1 MAFRKLYI
9 GGRRAPDGF
18 IHIRLDKDNLEAILR
33 LPYKNCSIA
42 EVIVDKTLEYVP
54 MQDLIN
60 ALTEW
65 RRVLSVGGKFTIIYS
80 DVVRA
85 AILYQRSVISFEQLQ
100 NALGQQFQTVL
111 SKNKLE
117 SLLILRY
124 PEVSEELAFSF
135 KPKKLWEVVL
145 TATKGK
151 LD

>member
-1 MAFRKLYI
+1 MAIRRIYI
-9 GGRRAPDGF
+9 GGRRAPEGF
-18 IHIRLDKDNLEAILR
+18 IHIRLEKENLTDVLR

-54 MQDLIN
+54 LEEMIN

-65 RRVLSVGGKFTIIYS
+65 RRVLCVGGKFTIVYS

-85 AILYQRSVISFEQLQ
+85 ATLYQRNVISFEQLQ
-100 NALGQQFQTVL
+100 QAIGQRFQVML

-151 LD
+151 LE

>member
-1 MAFRKLYI
+1 MATRKLYI

-18 IHIRLDKDNLEAILR
+18 IHIRLEKDNLAHILH

-54 MQDLIN
+54 LEEMIN

-65 RRVLSVGGKFTIIYS
+65 RRVLSVGGKFTLLYS

-85 AILYQRSVISFEQLQ
+85 ATLYQRNVISFEQLQ
-100 NALGQQFQTVL
+100 QAIGQKFQTML

-124 PEVSEELAFSF
+124 PEVSEELSF
-135 KPKKLWEVVL
+135 LFKQKKLWEVVL
-145 TATKGK
+145 IATKGK
-151 LD
+151 LE

>member
-1 MAFRKLYI
+1 MNRKLYI

-18 IHIRLDKDNLEAILR
+18 IHIRLEKDNLAAIMR

-54 MQDLIN
+54 LEEMVD

-85 AILYQRSVISFEQLQ
+85 STLYQRNVISFEQLQ
-100 NALGQQFQTVL
+100 QSVGQRFQIVL

-124 PEVSEELAFSF
+124 PEVREELSFSF

-151 LD
+151 LE

>member
-1 MAFRKLYI
+1 MATRKIYI

-18 IHIRLDKDNLEAILR
+18 IHIRLEKENLATILH

-54 MQDLIN
+54 LEQMID

-65 RRVLSVGGKFTIIYS
+65 RRVLCVGGKFTIIYA
-80 DVVRA
+80 DIVRA
-85 AILYQRSVISFEQLQ
+85 SALYQRNVISFEQLQ
-100 NALGQQFQTVL
+100 QVAGQRFQILL

-124 PEVSEELAFSF
+124 PEVLEELSFSF
-135 KPKKLWEVVL
+135 KQKKLWEVVL

-151 LD
+151 LE

>member
-54 MQDLIN
+54 IEEMIN

-65 RRVLSVGGKFTIIYS
+65 RRVLCVGGKFTIIYA

-85 AILYQRSVISFEQLQ
+85 SVLYQRSVISFEQLQ
-100 NALGQQFQTVL
+100 FVSDQQFQTIL

-124 PEVSEELAFSF
+124 PEVKEELAFSF

-145 TATKGK
+145 TATKGR